1 MLEINVMETIEF
13 ANKSNE
19 DSFLEQFYQ
28 EHLETFRLK
37 QIHEIIECFNREV
50 GCNGWTGTRGAYLN
64 ALSDAFKERD
74 LFLDE
79 TVFLQNGLSIRRKIK
94 LEGNKIIP
102 ID

>member
-1 MLEINVMETIEF
+1 M
-13 ANKSNE
+13 
-19 DSFLEQFYQ
+19 
-28 EHLETFRLK
+28 
-37 QIHEIIECFNREV
+37 